1 MKLRI
6 LLISMFVCSI
16 AAAQAAEQQD
26 VSFENDGLTISG
38 TLNLPAGKGPFP
50 AAVLIHGSGPND
62 RHQTVILNDPNA
74 KCLYPDL
81 FGDTIAVFD
90 DLADAL
96 TKAGMAV
103 YQYEKR
109 SREHAATLDQTTV
122 TPTDFLRDAVA
133 AAAMLRGREDIDGA
147 KLVLIGHSQG
157 ANFVHA
163 ASDSLGG
170 AAAVV
175 MLSGPAKPI
184 DEVVMTQID
193 TILRRCASAEAADQT
208 VAQMRGAFEQLHAGT
223 FPQAPLMGAFPQFWR
238 DWIEMTGNAVPTVA
252 KTKVPTLIMCGLQDI
267 NVGPENIAMFE
278 QVKNDKVK
286 VVRFPDLN
294 HMLTTGS
301 EPRVAAELTDTM
313 VKWLREVGAL

>member
-16 AAAQAAEQQD
+16 AAAQAAEQLD
-26 VSFENDGLTISG
+26 ISFENDGLTISG
-38 TLNLPAGKGPFP
+38 TLNLPDGEGPFP

-62 RHQTVILNDPNA
+62 RHESVILNDPNA

-90 DLADAL
+90 DLAGAL
-96 TKAGMAV
+96 TDAGMAV

-109 SREHAATLDQTTV
+109 SREHGASLDQTTV

-133 AAAMLRGREDIDGA
+133 AAAMLRGRADIDA
-147 KLVLIGHSQG
+147 KKLVLIGHSQG
-157 ANFVHA
+157 ANFVHR

-170 AAAVV
+170 VAAVV

-184 DEVVMTQID
+184 DEVVMSQID
-193 TILRRCASAEAADQT
+193 TILRKCASAEAAAST
-208 VAQMRGAFEQLHAGT
+208 IAQMRAAFDQLHAGT

-238 DWIEMTGNAVPTVA
+238 DWIEITGNAVPTVEKA
-252 KTKVPTLIMCGLQDI
+252 QVPTLIMCGLQDI
-267 NVGPENIAMFE
+267 NVAPENIELFE
-278 QVKNDKVK
+278 QIKNDQVK
-286 VVRFPDLN
+286 VFKFPELN
-294 HMLTTGS
+294 HMLTTNS
-301 EPRVAAELTDTM
+301 EPHVAAEVTDTM